1 MVRAGL
7 EPSDVRYV
15 SASEVHVRIPQFP
28 QYDITRPETIVL
40 TRKDYIRYEDHGRA
54 LRGVVQHGLIY
65 SELLFIGFSMTDEN
79 LHTIIDQVRK
89 VTYEDGRPRCRVGSV
104 FTLVENPM
112 FRKLWQDDFN
122 VVSCADAWD
131 APLPPDWVHDCLLDH
146 ISDGLATRRAAD
158 EFVLNERFASLL
170 TREQRLMKE
179 ALVPLS
185 NLYQD
190 KAVRGTQSWD
200 TIAELL
206 SWFGQEFVEDDEG
219 YARPENLN
227 EVRRREVKEGGTRR
241 KSLRLGV
248 DDL

>member
-1 MVRAGL
+1 MPRAVAHADASAVAQLTSSARIAGRAAILEDGL
-7 EPSDVRYV
+7 E
-15 SASEVHVRIPQFP
+15 
-28 QYDITRPETIVL
+28 
-40 TRKDYIRYEDHGRA
+40 
-54 LRGVVQHGLIY
+54 
-65 SELLFIGFSMTDEN
+65 N
-79 LHTIIDQVRK
+79 
-89 VTYEDGRPRCRVGSV
+89 
-104 FTLVENPM
+104 
-112 FRKLWQDDFN
+112 
-122 VVSCADAWD
+122 
-131 APLPPDWVHDCLLDH
+131 
-146 ISDGLATRRAAD
+146 
-158 EFVLNERFASLL
+158 LL